1 MARARLLAIATILLA
16 PGLLTPGLLAQ
27 PASTQARKPAPPGA
41 VVHFIYPRD
50 GQVVQGGKLWV
61 RMGLRNMG
69 VAPAGVVK
77 DGTGHHHLLVDV
89 EELPPL
95 DEPIPN
101 DRNHRHFGGGQTEAR
116 VEDLAPGPHTLQLML
131 ADEAHVPFD
140 PPVMSPKITIIVR

>member
-1 MARARLLAIATILLA
+1 MATGRLVALTLALAALLPA
-16 PGLLTPGLLAQ
+16 AGSAQ
-27 PASTQARKPAPPGA
+27 ERKAAPPGA
-41 VVHFIYPRD
+41 VVYFIYPRD

-69 VAPAGVVK
+69 VAPAGVTR

-89 EELPPL
+89 DELPPL

-116 VEDLAPGPHTLQLML
+116 IEDLAPGKHTLQLML
-131 ADEAHVPFD
+131 ADESHVPFD
-140 PPVMSPKITIIVR
+140 PPVMSPKITITVR

>member
-1 MARARLLAIATILLA
+1 MAWARLLAIATILLSPA
-16 PGLLTPGLLAQ
+16 FLASAATAQ
-27 PASTQARKPAPPGA
+27 ERKPAPPDS
-41 VVHFIYPRD
+41 VVYFIYPRD
-50 GQVVQGGKLWV
+50 GTVVQGGKLWV

-69 VAPAGVVK
+69 VAPAGIAK

-116 VEDLAPGPHTLQLML
+116 IEDLTPGPHTLQLML

-140 PPVMSPKITIIVR
+140 PPVVSPKITIIVR

>member
-1 MARARLLAIATILLA
+1 
-16 PGLLTPGLLAQ
+16 
-27 PASTQARKPAPPGA
+27 
-41 VVHFIYPRD
+41 
-50 GQVVQGGKLWV
+50 VVQGGKLWV

-77 DGTGHHHLLVDV
+77 DGTGHHHLLIDV

-140 PPVMSPKITIIVR
+140 PPVISPKITIIVR

>member
-1 MARARLLAIATILLA
+1 MATGRLVALTLALAALLPVA
-16 PGLLTPGLLAQ
+16 VQAQ
-27 PASTQARKPAPPGA
+27 ERKPAPPGGA
-41 VVHFIYPRD
+41 VYFIYPRD

-69 VAPAGVVK
+69 VAPAGIAR

-89 EELPPL
+89 DDLPAL

-116 VEDLAPGPHTLQLML
+116 VEDLTPGKHTLQLML
-131 ADEAHVPFD
+131 ADENHVPFD
-140 PPVMSPKITIIVR
+140 PPVMSPKITITVR